1 MTLSEIVADVTIA
14 ANSSIFGDPR
24 AGRAWL
30 ALCLISIVGILAA
43 LLIPAI
49 DNALTWLKKK
59 KG

>member
-1 MTLSEIVADVTIA
+1 MTFSEIVADVTLA

-24 AGRAWL
+24 GGRAWL
-30 ALCLISIVGILAA
+30 ALWLISIVGILAA